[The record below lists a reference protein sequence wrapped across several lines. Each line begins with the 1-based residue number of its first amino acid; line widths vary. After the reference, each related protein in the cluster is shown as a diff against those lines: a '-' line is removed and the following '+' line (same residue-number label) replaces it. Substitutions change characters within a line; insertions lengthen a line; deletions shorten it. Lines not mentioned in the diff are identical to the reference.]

1 MHPKTKTKETMRK
14 EKAHA
19 QGAQMASAAAVPCKQ
34 HPGTLQPQTDSL
46 SGLQMAQAAAI
57 PAEWLKFVHANTIY
71 FVHNELQ
78 GGTSNNGSIYVGNV
92 GTDPHT
98 ADQIAKMAQE
108 IAQLREQ
115 VQTLCGIMREFI
127 NK

>member
-34 HPGTLQPQTDSL
+34 HPGTLQPQTDRL

-57 PAEWLKFVHANTIY
+57 PAEWLKYVHANTIY
-71 FVHNELQ
+71 FVHNEVQ
-78 GGTSNNGSIYVGNV
+78 NGTSNNGSINV

-98 ADQIAKMAQE
+98 AEEIAKMAYE

-115 VQTLCGIMREFI
+115 VQTLCGIIREFI